1 MMIPARSTLT
11 LSFDLAMTLTNL
23 SRLFS
28 PPVFA
33 AMALCGQA
41 HAQDAPPAAPPATS
55 ATPAPVSAVPAALP
69 QVEIGASRVDERRAS
84 GTFRQTVGAAELVR
98 YGDGSV
104 LDVLRRQ
111 PGIVVNGV
119 PGRKGGEVS
128 MRGLGSGY
136 VRILLD
142 GEPAPPNFML
152 ENLAPD
158 LVERI
163 EILAVPT
170 VEMGTQAIAGTINII
185 LKRSNGKQ
193 QRQLR
198 AGIYHDNDRTKPQ
211 LSSTWSGQDDTL
223 NWLVTAA
230 TRQLSGDETY
240 LTRTEGADEEGAI
253 LREMTQFNEDRG
265 WNWSLAP
272 RISKKLGGD
281 DSLALQS
288 YLSGIKYDSAG
299 FGRTDFLRGAQ
310 TPFANENYTSAGSSL
325 TIRNNLTWIKTLD
338 ASSKLEAKTGATYA
352 RSEASSGI
360 DFVDREQR
368 LRNRQDT
375 ARDEHNRSVTA
386 SAKLRTA
393 YTDKH
398 ALVSGIEL
406 QRDRNQS
413 QRSDVI
419 DGRSRLDQ
427 AGNSFR
433 VDSRRYALYAQD
445 EWDVTA
451 RVALYFGLRWERV
464 ELHSANNLGE
474 RVDFARGMFSPVLQ
488 SVWRL
493 PGSKAD
499 QVRLG
504 LARTWRVPA
513 SERLIAGRSVS
524 VLNMVTRPDTS
535 GNPGLRPERA
545 LGLDLAYEHYLS
557 QDGMLSVGLFTRRI
571 DDVTLTRTVRDG
583 GRWVARPFNSG
594 RALARGITLE
604 TKFKLPQLLAGAPAL
619 EMRAAL
625 ARTWSTIDAVPGPD
639 NRIGNQ
645 APLSVNVGADYNFS
659 SAPVSAGATVGFVKN
674 GTVRRSGYETASDSN
689 KRVLEGY
696 VLWKFTPKVHLRL
709 SASNLLHED
718 DRKGSS
724 YAGEGL
730 WQTKTVT
737 APTYTVLR
745 AIAEL
750 KF

>member
-1 MMIPARSTLT
+1 
-11 LSFDLAMTLTNL
+11 MTLTKL
-23 SRLFS
+23 SPFFS
-28 PPVFA
+28 PSVIA

-41 HAQDAPPAAPPATS
+41 HAQDAPPAAPPAT
-55 ATPAPVSAVPAALP
+55 PAPVSAVPAALP
-69 QVEIGASRVDERRAS
+69 QVEIGASRGDERRAS

-136 VRILLD
+136 VRILLN
-142 GEPAPPNFML
+142 GEPAPPHFML
-152 ENLAPD
+152 DNLAPD
-158 LVERI
+158 VVERI

-170 VEMGTQAIAGTINII
+170 VEMGTQAIAGTINLI

-223 NWLVTAA
+223 SWLVTAA

-240 LTRTEGADEEGAI
+240 LTRTEGAGEEGAI
-253 LREMTQFNEDRG
+253 LREMKQFNEDRG

-272 RISKKLGGD
+272 RISKKFGAD
-281 DSLALQS
+281 ESLALQS
-288 YLSGIKYDSAG
+288 YLSGLRYDSAG
-299 FGRTDFLRGAQ
+299 FGRTDFLRGPE
-310 TPFANENYTSAGSSL
+310 TDYANENYTSAGSSL
-325 TIRNNLTWIKTLD
+325 TIRNNLTWIKTLG
-338 ASSKLEAKTGATYA
+338 ASSKLEAKAGATYG

-360 DFVDREQR
+360 DFVDRGQR

-375 ARDEHNRSVTA
+375 ANDQHNRSLTA

-398 ALVSGIEL
+398 AFVSGVEL
-406 QRDRNQS
+406 QRDRDQYH
-413 QRSDVI
+413 RSDVI
-419 DGRSRLDQ
+419 DARSRLDQ
-427 AGNSFR
+427 AGTAFR

-451 RVALYFGLRWERV
+451 RVAVYLGLRWERV
-464 ELHSANNLGE
+464 ELDSANNLGQ

-493 PGSKAD
+493 PGTKSD

-513 SERLIAGRSVS
+513 SESLIAGRRMSVA
-524 VLNMVTRPDTS
+524 NTVTRPDTS
-535 GNPGLRPERA
+535 GNPDVRPERA

-557 QDGMLSVGLFTRRI
+557 QDGMVGVGLFTRRI
-571 DDVTLTRTVRDG
+571 DDVTLTRTVREG
-583 GRWVARPFNSG
+583 ERWVARPFNSG

-619 EMRAAL
+619 DVRASL
-625 ARTWSTIDAVPGPD
+625 ARTWSALDAVPGPD

-645 APLSVNVGADYNFS
+645 APLSVNVGADYTFS
-659 SAPVSAGATVGFVKN
+659 SVPVSAGATLAYARN
-674 GTVRRSGYETASDSN
+674 GTVRLSGYETSSESN
-689 KRVLEGY
+689 KRGLEGY
-696 VLWKFTPKVHLRL
+696 VLWKFTPKMHLRL

-718 DRKGSS
+718 DLKRAS
-724 YAGEGL
+724 YAGEAL

-737 APTYTVLR
+737 APTYMVLR